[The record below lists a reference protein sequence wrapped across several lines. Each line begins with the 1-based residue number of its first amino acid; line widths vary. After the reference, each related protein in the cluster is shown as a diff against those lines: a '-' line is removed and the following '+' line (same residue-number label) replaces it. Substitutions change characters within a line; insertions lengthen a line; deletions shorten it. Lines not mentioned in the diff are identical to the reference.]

1 MLNCLH
7 INFSKLKTKN
17 LEKMSAVY
25 HEMFRFCEFTKIGK
39 SNISFNLQLIRVN
52 PSRSSFKW
60 KYWNYNITPLIAP
73 PNLGLKPFFNCHLNF
88 YVVYAL
94 GVSPSFI
101 SRYCED
107 YRFWSIW
114 GRVPLRTL
122 HLKGDTGKQALKHIC
137 LQFFQFSTDFNETFS
152 KRFFFLRSF
161 EIWMEQSNLT

>member
-1 MLNCLH
+1 MCCYALQTVLNCLH

-122 HLKGDTGKQALKHIC
+122 HLKFQKARTKIEVVLSLPC
-137 LQFFQFSTDFNETFS
+137 WLSQFSLLKF
-152 KRFFFLRSF
+152 
-161 EIWMEQSNLT
+161 